1 MNFEKPKKLLLVIS
15 DTHLGAGQY
24 IFGQKNIL
32 EDFYHDDELVAFF
45 EYYSKDKYESQEIE
59 LIINGDFIDFATV
72 PYVHYFDDDFWSETA
87 TIEKLKLIYQGHPR
101 VFDAMEEFLC
111 APNKTIT
118 FIIGNHDAELILPKV
133 REKFLSFFSES
144 NRSKIDIFWEETTYE
159 AAKGIYI
166 QHGHQY
172 EKAHLFNPSESIV
185 EGKDGERYFLPP
197 WGTYYCH
204 FVLNKFKAERH
215 YINQITPI
223 RNFLING
230 LIFDTFFTL
239 RFMFANVYYFA
250 MFRFWSL
257 YLSKFNLRKIW
268 KDISEELVLF
278 ENYEV
283 LTRKFFAGNEKAKI
297 LVNGHTHFAGYRFY
311 NDGTAYINSGTW
323 TKTISLDYA
332 TKTGYPL
339 TYVMIELNELEYE
352 FSDFQRYVSFDLLE
366 WKGHSQNPYRSFNA

>member
-1 MNFEKPKKLLLVIS
+1 MNFEKPKKLVLVIS

-32 EDFYHDDELVAFF
+32 EDFYHDDELIAFF
-45 EYYSKDKYESQEIE
+45 EYYSKGKFKDQEID
-59 LIINGDFIDFATV
+59 LVINGDFIDFATV
-72 PYVHYFDDDFWSETA
+72 PYVQYFDDDFWSETA
-87 TIEKLKLIYQGHPR
+87 TIEKLKLIYKGHPR
-101 VFDAMEEFLC
+101 VFDAMDEFLN
-111 APNKTIT
+111 APNKKIT
-118 FIIGNHDAELILPKV
+118 YIIGNHDAELILPKV
-133 REKFLSFFSES
+133 REKFLHFFSES
-144 NRSKIDIFWEETTYE
+144 NRSKINIFWEETTYE
-159 AAKGIYI
+159 AAKGVYI

-172 EKAHLFNPSESIV
+172 EKAHLFDPAQSIV
-185 EGKDGERYFLPP
+185 EGKDGEKYFLPP

-215 YINQITPI
+215 YINQVTPI

-283 LTRKFFAGNEKAKI
+283 LTRKFFEENNQGRI
-297 LVNGHTHFAGYRFY
+297 LVNGHTHFPGYRFY

-323 TKTISLDYA
+323 TKTISLNYA

-339 TYVMIELNELEYE
+339 TYVIIEVNELEYE
-352 FSDFQRYVSFDLLE
+352 LSDFQRYVSFDLLE
-366 WKGHSQNPYRSFNA
+366 WKGHSKNPYRSFNA